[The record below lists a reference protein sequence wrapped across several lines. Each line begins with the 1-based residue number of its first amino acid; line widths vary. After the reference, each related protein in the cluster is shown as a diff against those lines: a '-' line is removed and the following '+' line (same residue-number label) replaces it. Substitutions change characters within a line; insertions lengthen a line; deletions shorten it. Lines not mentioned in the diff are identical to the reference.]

1 MKRYTV
7 KGQII
12 GRKEYIVVEGVVR
25 IWFHYVSACLCVR
38 VCVHKKACC
47 MCILHI
53 KKKIVAEVNTVV
65 DTHRSMCVC
74 VCVQRVHSLPKGI
87 S

>member
-38 VCVHKKACC
+38 VCVHKKPAVCVYY
-47 MCILHI
+47 IL
-53 KKKIVAEVNTVV
+53 KKNVAEVNTVV